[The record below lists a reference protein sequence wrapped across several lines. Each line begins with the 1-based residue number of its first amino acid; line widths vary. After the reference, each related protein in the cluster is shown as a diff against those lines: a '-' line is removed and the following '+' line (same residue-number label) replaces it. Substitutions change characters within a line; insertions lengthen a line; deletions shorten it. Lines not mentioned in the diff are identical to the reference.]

1 MIDNTKNEE
10 ILKAS
15 SIIKDG
21 GIVVFPTETVY
32 GIGTDA
38 LNNSAIEKLY
48 NIKKRPHKKPI
59 SVLVS
64 NFEMITKVAKEIS
77 DIEWKIIKNFF
88 PGPLTIVLTKKE
100 SISNILTGG
109 EATIGVRMPDNQ
121 IALKLIEYVGNP
133 VATSSANISG
143 EISLIDIEKIK
154 TTFVNKVD
162 YYLEGKYNKTSIP
175 STVIKVKNGEIEI
188 LREGTITKKQIENLL

>member
-1 MIDNTKNEE
+1 MINNIQNEE
-10 ILKAS
+10 ILEAS
-15 SIIKDG
+15 NIIRDG

-32 GIGTDA
+32 GIGVDA

-64 NFEMITKVAKEIS
+64 DFEMVNKVAKEIS
-77 DIEWKIIKNFF
+77 EIEWKIIKNFF

-100 SISNILTGG
+100 SISDILTGG
-109 EATIGVRMPDNQ
+109 KETIGVRMPDNQ

-143 EISLIDIEKIK
+143 EISGIDIKNIK
-154 TTFVNKVD
+154 KTFVNKVD
-162 YYLEGKYNKTSIP
+162 CYLEGKHDKTSVP
-175 STVIKVKNGEIEI
+175 STVMEVKNGKIEI
-188 LREGTITKKQIENLL
+188 LRKGTITKEQIEEVL

>member
-1 MIDNTKNEE
+1 MINNIQNEE
-10 ILKAS
+10 ILEAS
-15 SIIKDG
+15 NIIKDG

-32 GIGTDA
+32 GIGVDV

-64 NFEMITKVAKEIS
+64 NFEMINKVAKEIS
-77 DIEWKIIKNFF
+77 EIEWKIIKNFF
-88 PGPLTIVLTKKE
+88 PGPLTIVLTKNE
-100 SISNILTGG
+100 SISDILTGG
-109 EATIGVRMPDNQ
+109 KETIGVRMPDNQ

-143 EISLIDIEKIK
+143 EISGTDIKNIKKIMM
-154 TTFVNKVD
+154 
-162 YYLEGKYNKTSIP
+162 
-175 STVIKVKNGEIEI
+175 
-188 LREGTITKKQIENLL
+188 

>member
-1 MIDNTKNEE
+1 MINNIQNEE
-10 ILKAS
+10 ILEAS
-15 SIIKDG
+15 NIIRDG

-32 GIGTDA
+32 GIGVDA

-64 NFEMITKVAKEIS
+64 DFEMIKKVAKEIS
-77 DIEWKIIKNFF
+77 EIEWKIIKNFF

-100 SISNILTGG
+100 SISDILTGG
-109 EATIGVRMPDNQ
+109 EETIGVRMPDNQ

-143 EISLIDIEKIK
+143 EISGIDIKNIK
-154 TTFVNKVD
+154 KTFVNKVD
-162 YYLEGKYNKTSIP
+162 CYLKGKHDKTSVP
-175 STVIKVKNGEIEI
+175 STVMKVKNGKIEI
-188 LREGTITKKQIENLL
+188 LRKGTITKEQIEEVL

>member
-15 SIIKDG
+15 NIIKDG

-64 NFEMITKVAKEIS
+64 DFEMITKVAKEIS

-121 IALKLIEYVGNP
+121 IALKLIEYVGKP

-143 EISLIDIEKIK
+143 EKSGIDIENIK
-154 TTFVNKVD
+154 KTFVNKVD

>member
-15 SIIKDG
+15 NIIKDG

-88 PGPLTIVLTKKE
+88 PGPLTIVLIKKE

-121 IALKLIEYVGNP
+121 IALKLIEYVGKP

-143 EISLIDIEKIK
+143 ERSGIDIENIK
-154 TTFVNKVD
+154 KTFVNKVD
-162 YYLEGKYNKTSIP
+162 YYLDGKCNKTSIP
-175 STVIKVKNGEIEI
+175 STVIKVTNGKIEI